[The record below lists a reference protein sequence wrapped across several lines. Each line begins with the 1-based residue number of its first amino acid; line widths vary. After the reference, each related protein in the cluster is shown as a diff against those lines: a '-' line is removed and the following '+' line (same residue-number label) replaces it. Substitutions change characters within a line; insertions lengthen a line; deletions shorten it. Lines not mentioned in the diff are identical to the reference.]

1 MVAMHLVLGSFRFTS
16 NHSSWTLQSYASPF
30 QDGGCAVH
38 EGLNSDPE
46 AMHIAHPLEI
56 RSSIIFYCLY
66 VVSSSERW
74 CAWNSFGTVFQGPTH
89 SAPTFGRWAASFM
102 SMVPRAVRSAECQ
115 STLRSLCNSPPCL
128 LNSIDLQLVALLV
141 NAVSP
146 QCSSSRRCA
155 TDCPVWVVPN
165 RSVPEVVRS
174 QSAIR
179 CTKHSWFG
187 AEDRISLS
195 YQVDFVFGQ
204 RSIQTRSFDHLM
216 LLARKKWLWLWTFCR
231 DQSASATSVEASGR
245 DFPVATCCVTWCRCR
260 CGLLSACD
268 ATTCLISAG

>member
-38 EGLNSDPE
+38 EGLNSHPE

-56 RSSIIFYCLY
+56 LSSIIFYCLY

-74 CAWNSFGTVFQGPTH
+74 CAWNSFAGWGMSKALRPSNIWIGSSTVFQGPTH

-102 SMVPRAVRSAECQ
+102 STVPRAVRSAECQ

-204 RSIQTRSFDHLM
+204 RSISDSLIWTSY
-216 LLARKKWLWLWTFCR
+216 AACKKKWL
-231 DQSASATSVEASGR
+231 
-245 DFPVATCCVTWCRCR
+245 DFEHFAEIKAPVPPV
-260 CGLLSACD
+260 
-268 ATTCLISAG
+268 